1 MISIVDA
8 DELRNVLRPT
18 VYRPNSDEL
27 RRGQAPPV
35 QDRSIVK
42 GDSAVTLVAES
53 TIGR

>member
-27 RRGQAPPV
+27 RRGDAVPV
-35 QDRSIVK
+35 KDRSTMK
-42 GDSAVTLVAES
+42 AEMSMRMGAES
-53 TIGR
+53 PVAR

>member
-18 VYRPNSDEL
+18 VYRPTSDEL
-27 RRGQAPPV
+27 RRGDPPPV

-42 GDSAVTLVAES
+42 GDSAVRVSAPPTAN
-53 TIGR
+53 R